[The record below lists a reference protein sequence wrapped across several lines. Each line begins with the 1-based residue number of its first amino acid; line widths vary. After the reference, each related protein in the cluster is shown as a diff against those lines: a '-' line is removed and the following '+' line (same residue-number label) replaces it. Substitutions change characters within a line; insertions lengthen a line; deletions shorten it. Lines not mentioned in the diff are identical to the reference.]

1 LITVVQD
8 EQAIGCK
15 KNCFSNI
22 HRLFKKAPNLITRV
36 IYQLCV
42 STESEFSE
50 MSYSGT
56 LDSNMIA
63 GHPIFTRKAKLVIIK
78 KLLELVSARGGLL
91 GVQQDEHDDTGD
103 PAINDVVCQLDRMSW
118 TRLSLEVLL
127 FSI

>member
-1 LITVVQD
+1 
-8 EQAIGCK
+8 
-15 KNCFSNI
+15 
-22 HRLFKKAPNLITRV
+22 V